1 MIKELTQEM
10 RSATKELPPPSSHQR
25 EREIERGRERERE
38 REIESLGGFY
48 WEEHCWLQLLLL
60 RK

>member
-1 MIKELTQEM
+1 MCIRDRPGRNPITKKAIVMIKELTQEM

-38 REIESLGGFY
+38 RE
-48 WEEHCWLQLLLL
+48 
-60 RK
+60 RD